1 MIFPLLYPA
10 RKFGQALDCNRK
22 YFSLIELLIV
32 IAIIAILAALLLPA
46 LNRARESAAST
57 ACQNN
62 MKQLHLSFLRYADD
76 FNEQVLFSH
85 QLKPYGSTLD
95 ELNYFQGYA
104 CFDPPK
110 PEYRRFAVKIFSC
123 PSERKVFHFS
133 SAGFDFPG
141 CLIFDGSSYH
151 YSLNMYMRPSVS
163 TARAAATTSLY
174 KFSKIRQPS
183 RVMWAIDGQRLIA
196 EPYTATYAPV
206 FRHSGFLNA
215 LMFDGHVERRARVP
229 PYASAYRFWNNT
241 NPQFAE

>member
-110 PEYRRFAVKIFSC
+110 PEYRRFAVKIFALSV
-123 PSERKVFHFS
+123 SK
-133 SAGFDFPG
+133 
-141 CLIFDGSSYH
+141 ISSYH
-151 YSLNMYMRPSVS
+151 YSLNMYMCPSVS
-163 TARAAATTSLY
+163 SASAAATTSLY
-174 KFSKIRQPS
+174 KLSKIRQPS

>member
-1 MIFPLLYPA
+1 MIFSFRRPA
-10 RKFGQALDCNRK
+10 RRSAPVPDRNRNG
-22 YFSLIELLIV
+22 FSLIELLIV
-32 IAIIAILAALLLPA
+32 IAIIAILASLLLPA
-46 LNRARESAAST
+46 LNKARESAAST

-62 MKQLHLSFLRYADD
+62 MKQLHLCFLRYADD

-85 QLKPYGSTLD
+85 QLKPYGSTLND
-95 ELNYFQGYA
+95 LNYFQGYA

-110 PEYRRFAVKIFSC
+110 PEYRSFAIKIFSC
-123 PSERKVFHFS
+123 PSERKVFSFS

-151 YSLNMYMRPSVS
+151 YSLNMYMCPSVS
-163 TARAAATTSLY
+163 SASAAAATSLY
-174 KFSKIRQPS
+174 KLSKIRQPS
-183 RVMWAIDGQRLIA
+183 RVMWTVDGQRLIA

-229 PYASAYRFWNNT
+229 PYAAAYRFWNNT
-241 NPQFAE
+241 NPRFAE